1 MKTFLPSFEARGVP
15 CRTGSDDNASV
26 GRWTD
31 AKELMTKALPGRLLT
46 SSLVIV
52 CLFTVLAADTRG
64 VVAAS
69 GEPLILAVHPYLPA
83 SDLLT
88 RFTPLAIYLSRAIGR
103 PIAVRVGRNYAEH
116 ISAIGEDAV
125 DIAYMGPA
133 AYVKM
138 RDHFGPKPLLAR
150 QEVNSQIYLRGVII
164 VRQDSGLR
172 DLSELK
178 GKRFAYG
185 DRDSTMSHVVPERV
199 LLRAGITPAMLAQ
212 QGFLGSHNNVV
223 LAVLS
228 GDYDAGAVKEEV
240 FQQQAHKGLR
250 ALATL
255 PPIADHNFVA
265 SNGLSQTIVDTLRH
279 SLWRLKDS
287 AEGRAIMNSL
297 HPQMTALVP
306 ALDSDYNGLRTLL
319 AKPAGPHE

>member
-1 MKTFLPSFEARGVP
+1 MKTIFCSVKARAEP
-15 CRTGSDDNASV
+15 CRDGCDYNARA
-26 GRWTD
+26 GHLTN
-31 AKELMTKALPGRLLT
+31 AKEFVTKALPGGLLKY
-46 SSLVIV
+46 SLVTV
-52 CLFTVLAADTRG
+52 CLFTVLAAGTRA
-64 VVAAS
+64 VVASS

-88 RFTPLAIYLSRAIGR
+88 RLTPLATYLTRAIGR
-103 PIAVRVGRNYAEH
+103 SVAVRDGRSYAEH

-138 RDHFGPKPLLAR
+138 CDRFGPKPLVAR
-150 QEVNSQIYLRGVII
+150 QEVNSQIYLCNVII
-164 VRQDSGLR
+164 VRQDSSLR

-178 GKRFAYG
+178 GKRFVYG
-185 DRDSTMSHVVPERV
+185 DRGSTMSHVISQQV

-212 QGFLGSHNNVV
+212 QDFFGSHNNVV
-223 LAVLS
+223 MAVLS

-240 FQQQAHKGLR
+240 FQQQGHKGLS
-250 ALATL
+250 ALATS
-255 PPIADHNFVA
+255 PPVADHNFVA
-265 SNGLSQTIVDTLRH
+265 SNRLSPMIIDTLRH

-287 AEGRAIMNSL
+287 AEGRAIINSL

-306 ALDSDYNGLRTLL
+306 ALDSDYNSLRTLL
-319 AKPAGPHE
+319 GKPARPHD

>member
-1 MKTFLPSFEARGVP
+1 MKIIFCSVKARAEP
-15 CRTGSDDNASV
+15 CRDGCDDNARA
-26 GRWTD
+26 GHWTN
-31 AKELMTKALPGRLLT
+31 AKEFVTKALPGRLLKY
-46 SSLVIV
+46 SLVIV
-52 CLFTVLAADTRG
+52 CLFTVLAAGTRA
-64 VVAAS
+64 VVASS

-88 RFTPLAIYLSRAIGR
+88 RFTPLATYLSRAIGR
-103 PIAVRVGRNYAEH
+103 PIAVRVGRSYAEH
-116 ISAIGEDAV
+116 INAIGEDAV

-138 RDHFGPKPLLAR
+138 YDHFGPKPLLAR

-185 DRDSTMSHVVPERV
+185 DRDSTMSHVVPRHV
-199 LLRAGITPAMLAQ
+199 LLRAGITPVMLAQ

-240 FQQQAHKGLR
+240 FLQQAHKGLR

-265 SNGLSQTIVDTLRH
+265 SNRLSPTIVDTLRH

-306 ALDSDYNGLRTLL
+306 ALDSDYNSLRTLL
-319 AKPAGPHE
+319 GKPARPHD